1 MFEILQVLGT
11 NTTAVVTPP
20 DFIDRIIELS
30 NTMLI
35 VGIPAVIGV
44 ITAVA
49 SIIKTFSNS
58 KKVDDAMDIG
68 INGGKTAITFGQKV
82 TENINEFV
90 PFVKAIYELLPEEKK
105 RELEQRGLTV
115 EYLDKRAKTS
125 LAQINKLKGA
135 LSKKVDPDLD
145 DTLPREDNLAVRYL
159 WAKLHLPSKESIKD
173 NINNCPL
180 TNNRTAIYFTF
191 EITAFI
197 ISSAILPHLFGYFV
211 GSETR
216 EHNFS
221 FKLFITQLID
231 ALHNF

>member
-35 VGIPAVIGV
+35 VGIPAVIGL

-58 KKVDDAMDIG
+58 KKVDGAMDMG

-135 LSKKVDPDLD
+135 LPKKVDPDLD

-159 WAKLHLPSKESIKD
+159 
-173 NINNCPL
+173 
-180 TNNRTAIYFTF
+180 
-191 EITAFI
+191 
-197 ISSAILPHLFGYFV
+197 
-211 GSETR
+211 
-216 EHNFS
+216 
-221 FKLFITQLID
+221 
-231 ALHNF
+231 